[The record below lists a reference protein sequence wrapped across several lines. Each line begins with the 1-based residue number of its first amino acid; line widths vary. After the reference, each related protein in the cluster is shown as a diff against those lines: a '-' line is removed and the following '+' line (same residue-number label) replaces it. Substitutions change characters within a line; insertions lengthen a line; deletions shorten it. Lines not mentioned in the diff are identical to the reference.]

1 MRALIPLLST
11 LLCLLGCKQPPPPT
25 QAAPPP
31 PEVTVATPIRADI
44 TDYAKYNGH
53 TAARRS
59 VEIRSRVSG
68 YLMEIAFKPG
78 QRVAKGQL
86 LFRID
91 PKPYAARLQEAEAEL
106 SSRKTA
112 LELQEVTLKR
122 NEEALNEKAVSEIVV
137 IEARARRDQAKAAIA
152 AAMAMVESARIDLQ
166 YAELRAPIAGRMGR
180 NLVDEGNLIQGGE
193 QAMLATLVAD
203 DPIYVYF
210 NLTDRDLTRYH
221 EVLTAK
227 DLSSVEVEMGLGEDT
242 GTYPYKGKLD
252 FVDTRADAATGTL
265 EARAVFDNPGFA
277 IAPGLVA
284 HVRLPMGALP
294 DVLMVPESA
303 LGIDQAGRYLLVVDA
318 QQVVQYMPV
327 KIGPEMDGY
336 RVIVSGLDANASVIV
351 NGLQRARPGSPVT
364 PKPAGEKD
372 LPPTATQE

>member
-1 MRALIPLLST
+1 MRALISLISI
-11 LLCLLGCKQPPPPT
+11 LLCLLGCKPATP
-25 QAAPPP
+25 AANSALPPP
-31 PEVTVATPIRADI
+31 PEVSVANPMRADV
-44 TDYAKYNGH
+44 TDYAEYNGH
-53 TAARRS
+53 TAARRT

-68 YLMEIAFKPG
+68 YLTEIAFKPG

-122 NEEALNEKAVSEIVV
+122 NEEALTEKAVSEIVV

-152 AAMAMVESARIDLQ
+152 AANAMVESARIDLQ
-166 YAELRAPIAGRMGR
+166 YTELRAPIAGRMGR
-180 NLVDEGNLIQGGE
+180 NMVDEGNLIQGGE

-210 NLTDRDLTRYH
+210 NLSDRDLVRYQ

-227 DLSSVEVEMGLGEDT
+227 DLSSIEVEMGLGEDMMH
-242 GTYPYKGKLD
+242 YPFKGKLD

-265 EARAVFDNPGFA
+265 EARAIFDNPGYA

-284 HVRLPMGALP
+284 HVRLAMGALP
-294 DVLMVPESA
+294 DTLMVPESA
-303 LGIDQAGRYLLVVDA
+303 LGIDQSGRYLLVVDA
-318 QQVVQYMPV
+318 QHVVQHMPV
-327 KIGPEMDGY
+327 KIGPMVDGY
-336 RVIVSGLDANASVIV
+336 RVILSGLDPNASVIV

-364 PKPAGEKD
+364 PKPAGEKE
-372 LPPTATQE
+372 LAPMAM